1 VILAEPGWPA
11 LKRAVAEALDL
22 PADARDAH
30 LRARC
35 QDPAQHAE
43 ATRLLRACELAAS
56 SPVLDLPA
64 AQFAAPVLT
73 EVEDQDR
80 GVPEALRTALA
91 GRYTI
96 ERELG
101 RGGMATVYLARDER
115 HGRPVAIKLL
125 RPELVP
131 DDGPSRA
138 AARFQREIEFAARLS
153 HPHILP
159 LHDSGAAGRLLYYIT
174 PYVDG
179 ETLRDRLGR
188 TGRLPL
194 PEALHVLRDVARAL
208 AHAHRQGVVHR
219 DIKPANILL
228 NQEGDALVADFGV
241 ARGLAAAQGPA
252 GAPED
257 ERPDGGLLIEGPSGA
272 VQPDLTDGTIVLGT
286 PAYMAPEQ
294 IRGGPGIDH
303 RADLY
308 AFGAV
313 AYELLTGAAPFAG
326 RPRHDQLAAHLS
338 EVPEPV
344 AARQPDVPKAV
355 ADLVDR
361 LLSKRPDDRPRDAA
375 EVLQLLDAA
384 VADPSLGFH
393 RRSRLARVGL
403 ERRLSRRSLVIGAAA
418 VLVAAGGAELGRR
431 MTSTT
436 SATVSIAVLPFDAL
450 GDSATTHHLAVGLSD
465 GIGTRLARLR
475 GMVAPSYVTA
485 SIYRESPKSP
495 QEIGTEQQ
503 VSAVLRGSV
512 QRLGDRVRVEAQLL
526 DADDGKRLWAR
537 GYERPSSE
545 LPEIQRDI
553 IRATLGTLRIHPSEG
568 ERDDLDRPA
577 TSDARAYDLY
587 LQGRAIELAGQSRE
601 LWHPMPK
608 DNIRRAQALY
618 TRARDLDPRFALARA
633 RLALMHTLAAAAYDT
648 TKARRDH
655 ARVEAETALRLQPG
669 LPEAHE
675 ALASYWQLNGDLA
688 KTIEELGLAIESF
701 PHRADLHLALGNVL
715 LDAGRFEEA
724 VREYEQAARLE
735 PGSPKGPFSAGITY
749 SRLRR
754 REEAIRAFNRAIA
767 VAPDYHP
774 VKLVKGQAYLRWYGI
789 PDTLAALMESIPP
802 DWDASG
808 AATYSRYTALW
819 VQRRYADAL
828 DMLDRSRS
836 ELYRD
841 DYLYQPKSLM
851 RARLYE
857 SMGEEELAQA
867 SYVTALSVIQ
877 DSVEANPSAPNMR
890 IALGLAYAGLDRRAE
905 AVREARRAMEL
916 MPVASSTVDAAG
928 FMGGAVEVFAAAGE
942 IDAALDL
949 LELLFSM
956 PAGREVT
963 VPFLRAWPGFD
974 PLRSDPR
981 FEELLVRFAAER

>member
-1 VILAEPGWPA
+1 MILAEPGWPA
-11 LKRAVAEALDL
+11 LKRVVAEALDL
-22 PADARDAH
+22 PSDARDAH
-30 LRARC
+30 LAAKFP
-35 QDPAQHAE
+35 DPAQRAQ
-43 ATRLLRACELAAS
+43 ATRLLRACELAAA

-64 AQFAAPVLT
+64 VEFVAPVLA
-73 EVEDQDR
+73 EVEEEER
-80 GVPEALRTALA
+80 GVPEALRTALT

-153 HPHILP
+153 HLHILP
-159 LHDSGAAGRLLYYIT
+159 LYDSGAAGRLLYYIT

-179 ETLRDRLGR
+179 ETLRDRLRR

-194 PEALHVLRDVARAL
+194 PESLRLLRDVARAL

-252 GAPED
+252 GVTAAEH
-257 ERPDGGLLIEGPSGA
+257 PDGAPVLEGPAGA
-272 VQPDLTDGTIVLGT
+272 APPELTEGTLVLGT

-326 RPRHDQLAAHLS
+326 HPRHEQLAAHLS

-361 LLSKRPDDRPRDAA
+361 LLAKRPDDRPRDAT
-375 EVLQLLDAA
+375 EVLRALDAA
-384 VADPSLGFH
+384 VADPSSRFQGS
-393 RRSRLARVGL
+393 SRLARVGL

-418 VLVAAGGAELGRR
+418 VLFAAGGAELGRR
-431 MTSTT
+431 MTAAT
-436 SATVSIAVLPFDAL
+436 SVPVSIAVLPFDAL
-450 GDSATTHHLAVGLSD
+450 GDSAATHHLAVGMSD
-465 GIGTRLARLR
+465 GIATDLAKLR
-475 GMVAPSYVTA
+475 AVVAPGYVTT
-485 SIYRESPKSP
+485 SIYRGSPKSP
-495 QEIGTEQQ
+495 QQIGTEQQ

-512 QRLGDRVRVEAQLL
+512 QQSEDRVRVDAQLL
-526 DADDGKRLWAR
+526 DADDGQRLWAR
-537 GYERPSSE
+537 GYERPSTE

-553 IRATLGTLRIHPSEG
+553 MRATLATLRIRPSEG
-568 ERDDLDRPA
+568 ERDVLDRPA
-577 TSDARAYDLY
+577 TTDARAYDLY

-648 TKARRDH
+648 TKARRDQ

-688 KTIEELGLAIESF
+688 KAIEELGLALEGF
-701 PHRADLHLALGNVL
+701 PHSADLRLALGGVL

-724 VREYEQAARLE
+724 AREYEHAARLE
-735 PGSPKGPFSAGITY
+735 PGSPKGPFLAGMAY

-754 REEAIRAFNRAIA
+754 REEAMRAFNRAIA
-767 VAPDYHP
+767 AAPDYVP
-774 VKLVKGQAYLRWYGI
+774 VKLIKGVAYLRWYGI
-789 PDTLAALMESIPP
+789 PDTLLAMMESIPP
-802 DWDASG
+802 DWDANG
-808 AATYSRYTALW
+808 AATYARYTALW

-828 DMLDRSRS
+828 AMLDRSRS

-841 DYLYQPKSLM
+841 DYMYQPKSLM

-857 SMGEEELAQA
+857 SMGEQGLAQA
-867 SYVTALSVIQ
+867 SYATALSVIQ
-877 DSVEANPSAPNMR
+877 DSVAANPSAPNMR
-890 IALGLAYAGLDRRAE
+890 IALGLAYAGLGRRAE
-905 AVREARRAMEL
+905 ALREARRAMEL
-916 MPVASSTVDAAG
+916 VPVSSSTVDATG

-942 IDAALDL
+942 IDASLDL

-956 PAGREVT
+956 PAGREAT
-963 VPFLRAWPGFD
+963 VPFLRVWPGFD
-974 PLRSDPR
+974 PLRGDPR
-981 FEELLVRFAAER
+981 FEELLVRFTAER